1 MSQDPYASYLRQAD
15 DLFTRGDIVKA
26 GQIWQ
31 AILKREPGHTLARE
45 RLLLVKQRLEV
56 LAAREAPR
64 QPPAPAPVPVPPAP
78 VSNPGA
84 ESLPWAEPEPVPESS
99 PAPAPSA
106 ARLEPDRLVIEG
118 CTLYDMGQV
127 EDALRKWTQ
136 VLTLDPTHRLAREY
150 ANGARRD
157 LGLPPLDAVAVEPW
171 PAAPPAASPQAAGS
185 RPGAEDLDKLL
196 HEAVQLYDIGLLEDA
211 VSKWERVLALDP
223 DRTEVRA
230 YLDQTRAELGRRT
243 PAAPLPPPRPAG
255 PDPGLLD
262 LKLRQA
268 EHLLNLQRPEE
279 AAFTFQ
285 QALGLDPGNPRAL
298 QGLERCRRATLPTPP
313 VASAPPEPVGRILMV
328 EPDAEPVAGPQA
340 VTPPAALVRPATG
353 LRSGLTLPRL
363 AEGSLARLPWLRDP
377 KILATGAGGLIVIIL
392 GLGAF
397 HSYRKDQALREAVK
411 AARAAAIAPISR
423 EAQAVDLTETP
434 ADIRKE
440 AEAALDTDPLR
451 AYLRAA
457 TLAQRNPGDA
467 QAAELLEKAKAA
479 LPGGAVGATLD
490 EYQKHLQAGDL
501 DAAAQVM
508 DALLRANP
516 DDADL
521 RRRAAR
527 LELALCSIHAA
538 RSRWDDAALD
548 LERGRALF
556 PDDKSWQ
563 ARLKLL
569 GQIRAM
575 PKDQRG
581 DWIGLLG

>member
-15 DLFTRGDIVKA
+15 DLFTQGEIVKA

-56 LAAREAPR
+56 LAAREAAAR
-64 QPPAPAPVPVPPAP
+64 QAPPPAPPAPA
-78 VSNPGA
+78 VSDPGT
-84 ESLPWAEPEPVPESS
+84 ESLPWADPVPESAPDTR
-99 PAPAPSA
+99 PAPGPTP

-136 VLTLDPTHRLAREY
+136 VLTLDPTHRLAWEY

-157 LGLPPLDAVAVEPW
+157 LGLPPLGAQ
-171 PAAPPAASPQAAGS
+171 PAEVQPPAPEPPPSAEAHAAE
-185 RPGAEDLDKLL
+185 EDLDKLL

-211 VSKWERVLALDP
+211 ASKWERVLALDP
-223 DRTEVRA
+223 GRVEVRA
-230 YLDQTRAELGRRT
+230 YLDQARAELARRV
-243 PAAPLPPPRPAG
+243 PAAPAPRPVG

-285 QALGLDPGNPRAL
+285 QALALDPGNPRAR
-298 QGLERCRRATLPTPP
+298 QGLERCQRAAAPAPP
-313 VASAPPEPVGRILMV
+313 SMPPAVPEPVGRILM
-328 EPDAEPVAGPQA
+328 AEPEPAPAAGPQA
-340 VTPPAALVRPATG
+340 VTPPAALVKPATG

-363 AEGSLARLPWLRDP
+363 AEVSLARLPWLRDP
-377 KILATGAGGLIVIIL
+377 KILAMGAGGLIVIIL

-423 EAQAVDLTETP
+423 EAQAVDLAETP
-434 ADIRKE
+434 AAIRNE
-440 AEAALDTDPLR
+440 AEAALDNDPLR

-467 QAAELLEKAKAA
+467 AAAELLEKAKAA

-508 DALLRANP
+508 DALLRATP

-556 PDDKSWQ
+556 PDDLSWQ

-569 GQIRAM
+569 SQIRAM

-581 DWIGLLG
+581 NWIVLLG